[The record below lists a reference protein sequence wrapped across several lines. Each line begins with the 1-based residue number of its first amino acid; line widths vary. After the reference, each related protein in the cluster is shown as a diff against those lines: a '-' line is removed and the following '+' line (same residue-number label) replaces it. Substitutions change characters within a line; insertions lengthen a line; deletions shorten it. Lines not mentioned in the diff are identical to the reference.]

1 MSTGE
6 DEDCFNLYSVQLI
19 PLSAADSST
28 LQGPFIP
35 AVTVASGSEN
45 NQRTLSFNIDS
56 GINPNEIYSVTI
68 ITVSVNGERNST
80 GDITFS
86 EFDCIYD
93 KHSCISGREECWKV
107 IPFTSWLVEFDH
119 SDCNGYL
126 VTLG

>member
-19 PLSAADSST
+19 PLSAADSFT

-68 ITVSVNGERNST
+68 ITVNVNGERNST

-86 EFDCIYD
+86 ELDCIYD
-93 KHSCISGREECWKV
+93 KHACISGREEFGK
-107 IPFTSWLVEFDH
+107 
-119 SDCNGYL
+119 
-126 VTLG
+126 